1 VQNTP
6 FSTNKTLNIQGR
18 LIDLS
23 TPRVMGILNVTPDS
37 FYDGGRFMTETS
49 VLQQVEKM
57 LDEGAD
63 FIDVGGYS
71 SRPGAIDI
79 TAQEERERI
88 VGAVSAILKRFP
100 GVMMSVDT
108 FRSTVAEAAIAAGA
122 VMINDIS
129 GGNLDEKMFQTVA
142 RLKVPYIVMH
152 MRGNPQ
158 NMNSM
163 TEYNHLIKEMIDY
176 FHQKIAILRALE
188 VRDLLID
195 PGFGF
200 SKTIDQNFTLLH
212 HLEKFSILE
221 RPLLVGLSRKSMI
234 WKTLAIKP
242 EDALNGTT
250 AINTMALLKGADILR
265 VHDVLEA
272 RQVIKLF
279 NSMRINA
286 SR

>member
-49 VLQQVEKM
+49 VLQQAEKM

-88 VGAVSAILKRFP
+88 VSAVSAILKRFP
-100 GVMMSVDT
+100 GVMISVDT

-234 WKTLAIKP
+234 WKTLAVKP

-272 RQVIKLF
+272 RQVVKLF
-279 NSMRINA
+279 TSMRVNA

>member
-49 VLQQVEKM
+49 VLQQAEKM

-88 VGAVSAILKRFP
+88 VSAVSAILKRFP
-100 GVMMSVDT
+100 GVMISVDT
-108 FRSTVAEAAIAAGA
+108 FRSTVAEAAIASGA

-234 WKTLAIKP
+234 WKTLAVKP

-272 RQVIKLF
+272 RQVVKLF
-279 NSMRINA
+279 TSMRVNA